1 MAPPCVRTSKPSLA
15 ITCRS
20 RRSVIS
26 VVPNASAISAT
37 ETPPRERTL
46 SAIRR
51 LLSAASI
58 RPMVRHRSTLI
69 NSKQKRNSRVDK
81 FDRICNLPL
90 CLHRCG
96 LSADCI
102 RGWSWRRSSM
112 GDARDATRHAA
123 LNLGLDLSRR
133 DVLKIAGYSSLAAFI
148 AACGGSTSSGTTTGV
163 TATGG
168 TLSIGSYSSDA
179 APKAGLQ
186 ALVNDFMA
194 ANGGTKVTI
203 NTVDH
208 GTFQNQ
214 ISSYLQGTPEDVFT
228 WFSGHRMRFFA
239 DQGLA
244 TPIDDAWAQV
254 KSNYTA
260 GFAGSVTGN
269 DGHVYAIPIDYYPW
283 AVFYRKDVFAAHG
296 YSVPANWDQFKS
308 LCAQMKKDGLIP
320 IAMADKDGWPAQGTF
335 DIINL
340 RLNGYQFH
348 TELLTGKQKWTD
360 PRVTAVY
367 KKWSEITDYY
377 SPGLAGATWQQG
389 ADQVVRK
396 QAGMYLLGL
405 FVAQQFAATGN
416 PDDLAQLDFFP
427 FPDLGAQFDAGQ
439 AVPDQPRHDP
449 DRKRRRHEWLQ
460 RAAEESG
467 AARVQRAEDHAVLRP
482 RLTSRLCGTKR
493 HAELLALFSCQP
505 EGGPDKPAGQDAVV
519 LGLTASRGLARTI

>member
-1 MAPPCVRTSKPSLA
+1 
-15 ITCRS
+15 
-20 RRSVIS
+20 
-26 VVPNASAISAT
+26 
-37 ETPPRERTL
+37 
-46 SAIRR
+46 
-51 LLSAASI
+51 
-58 RPMVRHRSTLI
+58 
-69 NSKQKRNSRVDK
+69 
-81 FDRICNLPL
+81 
-90 CLHRCG
+90 
-96 LSADCI
+96 
-102 RGWSWRRSSM
+102 M
-112 GDARDATRHAA
+112 GDSSEAKRVRNRLALRDGA
-123 LNLGLDLSRR
+123 LNLNLDLSRR
-133 DVLKIAGYSSLAAFI
+133 DVLKIAGYGSLAAFI

-168 TLSIGSYSSDA
+168 TLSIGSYSSDP
-179 APKAGLQ
+179 APKAGLL
-186 ALVNDFMA
+186 ALANDFSA

-283 AVFYRKDVFAAHG
+283 AVFYRKDVFAAG
-296 YSVPANWDQFKS
+296 NYTIPSNWDQFKS

-396 QAGMYLLGL
+396 QA
-405 FVAQQFAATGN
+405 
-416 PDDLAQLDFFP
+416 
-427 FPDLGAQFDAGQ
+427 
-439 AVPDQPRHDP
+439 
-449 DRKRRRHEWLQ
+449 
-460 RAAEESG
+460 S
-467 AARVQRAEDHAVLRP
+467 
-482 RLTSRLCGTKR
+482 
-493 HAELLALFSCQP
+493 
-505 EGGPDKPAGQDAVV
+505 
-519 LGLTASRGLARTI
+519 

>member
-1 MAPPCVRTSKPSLA
+1 
-15 ITCRS
+15 
-20 RRSVIS
+20 
-26 VVPNASAISAT
+26 
-37 ETPPRERTL
+37 
-46 SAIRR
+46 
-51 LLSAASI
+51 
-58 RPMVRHRSTLI
+58 
-69 NSKQKRNSRVDK
+69 
-81 FDRICNLPL
+81 
-90 CLHRCG
+90 
-96 LSADCI
+96 
-102 RGWSWRRSSM
+102 M
-112 GDARDATRHAA
+112 GDSRDATRHTA
-123 LNLGLDLSRR
+123 LNMGLDLSRR

-148 AACGGSTSSGTTTGV
+148 AACGGGTSSGTPAGV

-168 TLSIGSYSSDA
+168 TLSIGSYSSDP

-296 YSVPANWDQFKS
+296 YSVPSNWEQFKS

-427 FPDLGAQFDAGQ
+427 FPDLGAQFDAEKGIDAPIDVIMISKKSPTVSKDLGQ
-439 AVPDQPRHDP
+439 AKAFLEFWAKGSTQVKLFQTNPGTIPTASDADTSGYSALQKKAVQLVSSAQKITQYFDRDSRPDFAGPNGMQSFLLSFLANPKGDP
-449 DRKRRRHEWLQ
+449 TSLQ
-460 RAAEESG
+460 GKMQSFW
-467 AARVQRAEDHAVLRP
+467 DSLP
-482 RLTSRLCGTKR
+482 
-493 HAELLALFSCQP
+493 P
-505 EGGPDKPAGQDAVV
+505 EG
-519 LGLTASRGLARTI
+519 